1 MDSEKKVFYKKLFSL
16 VLPIAFQNFMLSL
29 VSASDALMLGR
40 LDQSSMSAVSLAGQ
54 VMFVF
59 HLFLGSMT
67 IGASMFVAQYYGK
80 KDMRSIEK
88 FLGLVMRPT
97 ILLSL
102 LLTLFALAFP
112 SLLMSVWTSDKELI
126 QLGSVYL
133 RWVSL
138 NYLLTGITEIFL
150 CVLKNTDRAKKSSL
164 ISSGAVVINIILKA
178 FDKRRKK
185 SVDKKSV

>member
-59 HLFLGSMT
+59 LLFLGSMT

-80 KDMRSIEK
+80 KDITDGISVIETEVLNGNVYNLQGQK
-88 FLGLVMRPT
+88 VEKAVKGLYIVNGKK
-97 ILLSL
+97 
-102 LLTLFALAFP
+102 
-112 SLLMSVWTSDKELI
+112 V
-126 QLGSVYL
+126 
-133 RWVSL
+133 
-138 NYLLTGITEIFL
+138 
-150 CVLKNTDRAKKSSL
+150 VLK
-164 ISSGAVVINIILKA
+164 
-178 FDKRRKK
+178 
-185 SVDKKSV
+185 